1 MSRKKTPKSK
11 GGSAPATSALPA
23 THGSQPVRPGT
34 ARPGPEAPPNRPPQP
49 GRSSLGGGG
58 DFYDVAF
65 KVMLV
70 GDSGVGKT
78 CLLVRFKDGA
88 FLAGTFIST
97 VGIDFRIWDTAGQE
111 RFRSVTH
118 AYYRDAHAL
127 LLLYDVTN
135 KASFDSIQAWL
146 TEIQEYAQHDVVLML
161 LGNKVDSAQER
172 VVKREDGEKLAKV
185 SCGWVGSQNA
195 PGAAGPELS
204 PPGCQRLFAGV
215 RAAIHGDQ
223 RQDGPQCGLGFHG
236 HSKVSPGSY
245 REDPQTQRLNPL
257 VGGTGHP
264 IPWSSLPHRELK
276 QRCMKAPSEPRF
288 QLHDYIKREGRG
300 ASCCKP

>member
-1 MSRKKTPKSK
+1 MSRKKIPKSK
-11 GGSAPATSALPA
+11 GTSAPSASVLPA
-23 THGSQPVRPGT
+23 ANGPRAGRPRT
-34 ARPGPEAPPNRPPQP
+34 ARPGSEASHNGPPQP
-49 GRSSLGGGG
+49 GRPSLGGGG

-97 VGIDFRIWDTAGQE
+97 VGIDFRNKVLDVDGMKVKLQIWDTAGQE

-135 KASFDSIQAWL
+135 KASFDNIQDWL
-146 TEIQEYAQHDVVLML
+146 TEIQEYAQNDVVLML

-172 VVKREDGEKLAKV
+172 VVKREDGEKLAKEYGLPFMETSAKMGLNV
-185 SCGWVGSQNA
+185 DLA
-195 PGAAGPELS
+195 
-204 PPGCQRLFAGV
+204 FT
-215 RAAIHGDQ
+215 AIA
-223 RQDGPQCGLGFHG
+223 
-236 HSKVSPGSY
+236 K
-245 REDPQTQRLNPL
+245 
-257 VGGTGHP
+257 
-264 IPWSSLPHRELK
+264 ELK
-276 QRCMKAPSEPRF
+276 QRSMKSPNELHF
-288 QLHDYIKREGRG
+288 QLHDYIKREGRR
-300 ASCCKP
+300 ASCCTP